1 MTHPKLQLSR
11 LLDWI
16 RFRIECDDPSPTDDQ
31 IVELLG
37 LDLTA
42 TARSMLADLADRGD
56 ITIKGSGPA
65 RQIALGRQHRAIE
78 TPRPVPSVVK
88 PKRAPISEQECAA
101 RIQAIMSAGKKKQP
115 DSPAAEMEAPGSGEG
130 ERRDDA
136 IVQPVAPSVPFAAP
150 PSFEPKRLP
159 TAPDRRIVYN
169 VRASRQINV
178 RLDQDALDEIK
189 RRANGR
195 SVTGTATAI
204 LAAALRAEPGMTIE
218 HAPSRFRI
226 PAEVTRA
233 AIRDG
238 IPVLDLA
245 AALMM
250 RGLGSFERD
259 AAREQAA

>member
-1 MTHPKLQLSR
+1 MAHPKLQLSR

-56 ITIKGSGPA
+56 ITIKYTRAG

-88 PKRAPISEQECAA
+88 PKRAPISEEECAA
-101 RIQAIMSAGKKKQP
+101 RIQAIMSLGKKKQP
-115 DSPAAEMEAPGSGEG
+115 DSPAAEMEAPASGEG

-136 IVQPVAPSVPFAAP
+136 IVQPVASSAPIAAP
-150 PSFEPKRLP
+150 PSFQPVRLP
-159 TAPDRRIVYN
+159 TAPARIVPVQKPIEYQVN
-169 VRASRQINV
+169 
-178 RLDQDALDEIK
+178 IK
-189 RRANGR
+189 VPEAVYTELRRRAKGGHVGPVAR
-195 SVTGTATAI
+195 EIFLSVMDGETK
-204 LAAALRAEPGMTIE
+204 P
-218 HAPSRFRI
+218 APVVTPLFRI

-245 AALMM
+245 ACLMM
-250 RGLGSFERD
+250 RGLGSYERG